1 EPATAPA
8 PPRRGG
14 GGGRAHRLLLGARLV
29 AGHHGLRRAAP
40 ERHPGVAHAR
50 RGARVPGEVQLVA
63 VHGVPEGRRIW
74 QEVAEAF
81 RPPNDPFALYAQDE
95 RIGTLHAATLAINF
109 EMGVNTLSLHNAWN
123 VGHWFGPYPLRI
135 PDEERVTTFP
145 RMVTPEEAAEAM
157 GYE

>member
-1 EPATAPA
+1 M
-8 PPRRGG
+8 
-14 GGGRAHRLLLGARLV
+14 
-29 AGHHGLRRAAP
+29 
-40 ERHPGVAHAR
+40 
-50 RGARVPGEVQLVA
+50 A

-157 GYE
+157 GYEIPPSSGVSIPNLGFETDVPAWVLAYRNWLLNQVELYGSVVRRETRREAF